1 MDCLALIL
9 SSYNAFCKLHAININ
24 LKEITEI
31 VCVLI
36 KGLEFDKKIRIFVFF
51 SEKNRKFIWGINK
64 F

>member
-1 MDCLALIL
+1 MRFVN
-9 SSYNAFCKLHAININ
+9 YTRVININ

-36 KGLEFDKKIRIFVFF
+36 KGLEFDKRIRIFVFF